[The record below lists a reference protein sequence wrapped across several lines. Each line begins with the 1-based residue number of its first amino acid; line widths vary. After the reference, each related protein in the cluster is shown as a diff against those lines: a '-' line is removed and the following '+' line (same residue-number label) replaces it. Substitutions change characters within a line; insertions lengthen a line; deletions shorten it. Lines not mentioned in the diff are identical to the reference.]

1 MQRAEER
8 RRVEEHNKVREQDVT
23 KTYCSFANLF
33 TVFINIV
40 THVNIAVSH
49 VQKGGVWK
57 HAVVAQCHYIIGYSN
72 MVFYFEKSFL
82 KTIDF

>member
-1 MQRAEER
+1 MSEKTCSECTLFQQQRRDEERRRSEMQRAEER

-49 VQKGGVWK
+49 VQKGGV
-57 HAVVAQCHYIIGYSN
+57 
-72 MVFYFEKSFL
+72 
-82 KTIDF
+82 